1 MENYYLSLVC
11 LSCLWLVSSCNL
23 STSRKSA
30 DVVPEDSVN
39 QIVDREK
46 ATQEVPTRL
55 LHKLGELYGDNP
67 PGVVGFSVESK
78 DCPDFIGG
86 VYINDRDTLVI
97 QIRGDSAA
105 IRKQLEDVLDSKEFI
120 VEPAGAYTQKEL
132 TVIQNKLSERWDAL
146 MDAPVMQNVVST
158 GVGINDIEIRLML
171 NTPEK
176 RKEFREKVMDSP
188 AFRFTG
194 PEKAAKNARVGVN
207 DTRGISLRPEYTVY
221 PTDAEKA
228 SFILYNNSGGTVY
241 YGGDYTITY
250 EDTDGVWREQPMDRI
265 VLSLAYGVENG
276 EHKPITAF
284 LYPQVHA
291 NLPGRYRFF
300 LDVTL
305 GDLQAGIDVP
315 LMAEFTLSDDK
326 QELAHATKTPIP
338 EYILQGMSEQEY
350 LIQKERELEQE
361 LETKVFVVVEQMP
374 EFPDGGQPGMLAF
387 LENAISEEVRAT
399 GKEDRITLS
408 FVVERDGSLSNIEIL
423 RSKGDKQLEDEAI
436 RIIRKMPKW
445 IPGKQRGKVVKVKYT
460 IPITFRK

>member
-11 LSCLWLVSSCNL
+11 FSCLWLVSSCNV
-23 STSRKSA
+23 STSRKQT
-30 DVVPEDSVN
+30 DLMPKDSVG
-39 QIVDREK
+39 QLSGQEM
-46 ATQEVPTRL
+46 ATQEVPMQL
-55 LHKLGELYGDNP
+55 LDKLGELYGDNP

-78 DCPDFIGG
+78 DCPGFIGG

-97 QIRGDSAA
+97 QIRGDSATV
-105 IRKQLEDVLDSKEFI
+105 RKQLEDVLDSKEFI

-132 TVIQNKLSERWDAL
+132 NVIQNKLNERWNAL
-146 MDAPVMQNVVST
+146 KDAPVMQNVVST

-194 PEKAAKNARVGVN
+194 PEKAAENAMVGVN

-250 EDTDGVWREQPMDRI
+250 EDMDGVWRKLPIDRI
-265 VLSLAYGVENG
+265 VLSIAYSAENG
-276 EHKPITAF
+276 EHKPITAY

-305 GDLQAGIDVP
+305 GELRVGANVP
-315 LMAEFTLSDDK
+315 LMTEFTLSDDK

-338 EYILQGMSEQEY
+338 EYILQGKSEQEY

-361 LETKVFVVVEQMP
+361 LETRVFVVVEQMP
-374 EFPDGGQPGMLAF
+374 EFPDDGQPGLLAF
-387 LENAISEEVRAT
+387 IENAISEEVRAT